1 MKDKFVIIDG
11 SSFMYRA
18 FYALP
23 LLSTADGQY
32 TNAVYGVASMLT
44 KLIGELQPKWLA
56 VAFDK
61 GKITF
66 RNELFD
72 QYKATRK
79 QTPSELSSQIPLLHE
94 MLEVFGIALLEQ
106 EGFEADDIIGTLA
119 TKAAADGCQVI
130 VVTGDR
136 DALQLIGE
144 NIEVMLTKK
153 GITEMQVFDA
163 EAFREKYGIDPVRLI
178 DLKGLMGDASDNIPG
193 VPGVGEKTALKLLT
207 EYGSLEN
214 VLEHIEDISGK
225 KLKER
230 LTEHRDL
237 ALLSKKLAT
246 IIRDMD
252 FALEMDRYTIQP
264 DLKKVR
270 AFCQRYEFKSV
281 LQRLDQLFPDTKDA
295 VDSFGFGTVVKEL
308 PLPEVLTNGQEIES
322 LVRDIEKTG
331 RFIFFPLWENR
342 IPQLQL
348 KAIAVVNPKR
358 EIFYIE
364 NTAGGWEKLLTL
376 FQNGKVKK
384 ITHDLKPLYNAAQ
397 QMGFEVKGAIFDTV
411 LAAYLLEPSVNSYG
425 IGYLM
430 ERYLAEYENPE
441 TFEQES
447 VRAAWSASCIRDLY
461 SVLEERLEQNG
472 LKDLYEQIELP
483 LLKVLASME
492 NAGIAVNREALRHMS
507 ADLAVQVERL
517 LEEIYALCGA
527 TFNVNSPKQ
536 LGEILFERLKLP
548 ATKKTR
554 RGYSTDAEVLEK
566 LVGEHPVIE
575 KILEYRMLTKLKST
589 YLDGLEALI
598 HPFSGRI
605 HTNFNQ
611 TVTATGR
618 LSSSDP
624 NLQNIPVRTDAGR
637 RIREFFIPSDGYR
650 YLLSA
655 DYSQI
660 ELRVLA
666 HMSQD
671 KNFVEAFTEQQ
682 DIHARTA
689 SEVFGVPMELVSDE
703 MRRRAKAV
711 NFGIVYGISDYGLS
725 RDLGVSRKE
734 AGAYIESYF
743 EKCAGVKNFIDQMV
757 EKAHKDGFVT
767 TLFGRKRALPEINST
782 NYNQRSFAE
791 RMAMNTPIQGTAAD
805 IIKKAMIDV
814 YAGLK
819 EQNLR
824 SRILLQVHDELVM
837 EVDEDEVD
845 TVCALLRQAM
855 PGAANLSVPLTIDI
869 HLGETW
875 AKAK

>member
-1 MKDKFVIIDG
+1 MNDKFVIIDG

-66 RNELFD
+66 RNELYD

-79 QTPSELSSQIPLLHE
+79 QTPGELSSQIPLLHE
-94 MLEVFGIALLEQ
+94 MLEVFGVALLEQ

-119 TKAAADGCQVI
+119 TKAAAAGHEVI

-136 DALQLIGE
+136 DALQLIGDR
-144 NIEVMLTKK
+144 IDVMITKK
-153 GITEMQVFDA
+153 GITEMQIFDA
-163 EAFREKYGIDPVRLI
+163 PAFREKYGIDPIRLI

-214 VLEHIEDISGK
+214 VLEHIEDVSGK

-230 LTEHRDL
+230 LTEHQEL

-246 IIRDMD
+246 IVRDMD
-252 FALEMDRYTIQP
+252 LELEMDRYVIQP
-264 DLKKVR
+264 DVNKVR

-281 LQRLDQLFPDTKDA
+281 LQRLDQLFPEAKEA

-308 PLPEVLTNGQEIES
+308 PAPEILTEEKKIAALAAEIEKARQF
-322 LVRDIEKTG
+322 V
-331 RFIFFPLWENR
+331 FFPLWDNC
-342 IPQLQL
+342 IPQLRL
-348 KAIAVVNPKR
+348 RAIAVVDANC
-358 EIFYIE
+358 EIFYVE
-364 NTAGGWEKLLTL
+364 SSANGWENLIDL
-376 FQNGKVKK
+376 FQNARVKK

-397 QMGFEVKGAIFDTV
+397 YMGFEINGAIFDTM
-411 LAAYLLEPSVNSYG
+411 LAAYLLEPAANAYG

-441 TFEQES
+441 TFEQDA
-447 VRAAWSASCIRDLY
+447 VCAAWSASCIRDLHG
-461 SVLEERLEQNG
+461 VLEERLSYNG
-472 LKDLYEQIELP
+472 LQGLYEQIELP

-507 ADLAVQVERL
+507 ADIAVQVETL
-517 LEEIYALCGA
+517 LEEIYALCGS

-536 LGEILFERLKLP
+536 LGEILFERLNLP

-566 LVGEHPVIE
+566 LIDEHPVVE

-589 YLDGLEALI
+589 YLDGLEVLI
-598 HPFSGRI
+598 HSSTGRI

-624 NLQNIPVRTDAGR
+624 NLQNIPIRTEAGR
-637 RIREFFIPSDGYR
+637 RIREFFIPADGYR

-689 SEVFGVPMELVSDE
+689 SEVFGVPMDLVSDE
-703 MRRRAKAV
+703 MRRKAKAV

-743 EKCAGVKNFIDQMV
+743 EKCAGVKAFIDHAV

-845 TVCALLRQAM
+845 AVCALLRQAM
-855 PGAANLSVPLTIDI
+855 PGAAKLRVPLTIDI